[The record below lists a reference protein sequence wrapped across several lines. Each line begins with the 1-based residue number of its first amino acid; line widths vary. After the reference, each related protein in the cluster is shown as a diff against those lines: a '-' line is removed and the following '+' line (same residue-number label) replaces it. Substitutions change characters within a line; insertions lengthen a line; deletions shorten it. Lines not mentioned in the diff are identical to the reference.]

1 MYPRVH
7 YLYLPIHRIRNN
19 VSRIILLQK
28 PETSEQLDNGR
39 KAKKEQDEIV
49 IIGRNYFKKMRLRNT
64 YKYPCVSLCVIAC
77 VLMAYQYGRLQ
88 PQPGQVQQ
96 QQQQQHHPERE
107 PCDWTDVEGEPF
119 RANPGDIETG
129 ETELAQYN
137 KYRQM
142 KQKSAGGSSDHY
154 TYKVT
159 LLGNPHALDGIL
171 ILVEERFEGRATS
184 GGSSLTV
191 YAELR
196 TRDLCNYR
204 DMFNGTYIVWCPP
217 MTLGESRDFLV
228 SLQFVN
234 FGAYAGKRVALNRHV
249 WHLGRKTANNK
260 HYTDK
265 YLQINRPD
273 VTTALGARMN
283 RKNAVIWY
291 RTKGRWRVKLANGA
305 HFFSLSTKRMCACV
319 RSMNHLIMVGSSH
332 MRYKFNYIV
341 ETCYNPGGNF
351 PKFKRYKN
359 IIFIQLFYAEDV
371 SKTILSAIGDM
382 TFTETDMVF
391 VQSGSWNLQKLGL
404 DEFMDSSMK
413 IYTDGLVF
421 LRAKL
426 GIPRSNFIVVT
437 QAPFAIHETVRYSAV
452 NRNNYCIAAAVRQL
466 KSLLHPHGFSIFD
479 EFAILQ
485 PQSEDTICAIHYICA
500 VFDGRDYSVYGD
512 VGIAS
517 ANLMIAHSCRGHA
530 TLVKPCT
537 RQ

>member
-1 MYPRVH
+1 
-7 YLYLPIHRIRNN
+7 
-19 VSRIILLQK
+19 
-28 PETSEQLDNGR
+28 
-39 KAKKEQDEIV
+39 
-49 IIGRNYFKKMRLRNT
+49 
-64 YKYPCVSLCVIAC
+64 
-77 VLMAYQYGRLQ
+77 
-88 PQPGQVQQ
+88 
-96 QQQQQHHPERE
+96 
-107 PCDWTDVEGEPF
+107 
-119 RANPGDIETG
+119 
-129 ETELAQYN
+129 
-137 KYRQM
+137 
-142 KQKSAGGSSDHY
+142 
-154 TYKVT
+154 
-159 LLGNPHALDGIL
+159 
-171 ILVEERFEGRATS
+171 
-184 GGSSLTV
+184 
-191 YAELR
+191 
-196 TRDLCNYR
+196 
-204 DMFNGTYIVWCPP
+204 MFNGTYIVWCPP

-249 WHLGRKTANNK
+249 WHLGKKTANNK
-260 HYTDK
+260 HYTEK

-319 RSMNHLIMVGSSH
+319 RSMNHLIM
-332 MRYKFNYIV
+332 
-341 ETCYNPGGNF
+341 
-351 PKFKRYKN
+351 
-359 IIFIQLFYAEDV
+359 
-371 SKTILSAIGDM
+371 
-382 TFTETDMVF
+382 
-391 VQSGSWNLQKLGL
+391 KLGL

-426 GIPRSNFIVVT
+426 GIPRSNFIVAT
-437 QAPFAIHETVRYSAV
+437 QAPFAIHETV
-452 NRNNYCIAAAVRQL
+452 
-466 KSLLHPHGFSIFD
+466 SIFD